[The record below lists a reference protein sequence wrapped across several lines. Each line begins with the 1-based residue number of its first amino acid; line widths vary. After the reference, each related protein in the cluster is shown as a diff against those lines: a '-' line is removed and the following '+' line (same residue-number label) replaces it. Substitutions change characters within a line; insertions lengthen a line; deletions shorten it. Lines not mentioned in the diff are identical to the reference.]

1 MIFMEQNTKEI
12 VISFLKAIQEQDYKT
27 AGSYVTDN
35 LSFYA
40 PDGSP
45 LEGSEAYFKGLEP
58 LRLKYDIKKVFSE
71 GKDVCVIYDITF
83 SARQVVVFAC
93 GLYQVQDSKINSIR
107 VLFDPRPL
115 FQPQK

>member
-1 MIFMEQNTKEI
+1 MIFMDSSIKEI
-12 VISFLKAIQEQDYKT
+12 VLSFLKAIEEQDYKT
-27 AGSYVTDN
+27 ARSYVTDN
-35 LSFYA
+35 VSFYA

-45 LEGSEAYFKGLEP
+45 LEGSEDYFKGLEP
-58 LRLKYDIKKVFSE
+58 LHLKYDVKKVFSE
-71 GKDVCVIYDITF
+71 GNDVCVIYDITF

-93 GLYQVQDSKINSIR
+93 GLYQVQNSKINSIR

>member
-1 MIFMEQNTKEI
+1 MEPNTKEI
-12 VISFLKAIQEQDYKT
+12 VMSFLKAIGEQDYKT
-27 AGSYVTDN
+27 ARSYVTDN
-35 LSFYA
+35 VSFYA

-71 GKDVCVIYDITF
+71 GNDVCVIYDINF
-83 SARQVVVFAC
+83 SARQIVVFAC
-93 GLYQVQDSKINSIR
+93 GLYQFQNSKINSIR